1 MTPSQQEAAERRVL
15 RRYERLHKDLIGL
28 VDALYKTEP
37 TGNWIEK
44 VSFKTKKDGK
54 VQVGYRVRPTELLIE
69 DGQRRFKLKLEEL
82 PKKKSNGD

>member
-1 MTPSQQEAAERRVL
+1 MTPEQMETAERRVL
-15 RRYERLHKDLIGL
+15 RRYERLHKDLIVL

-54 VQVGYRVRPTELLIE
+54 VQVGYRVRPTELVIE
-69 DGQRRFKLKLEEL
+69 DGERRFRLKLEEL
-82 PKKKSNGD
+82 PKRKTT

>member
-1 MTPSQQEAAERRVL
+1 MTPDQQDAAEQRVL
-15 RRYERLHKDLIGL
+15 RRYERLHKDLIAL

-54 VQVGYRVRPTELLIE
+54 IQVGYKVRPTELMIE
-69 DGQRRFKLKLEEL
+69 DGNRRFRLKIEEL
-82 PKKKSNGD
+82 PKKKD

>member
-1 MTPSQQEAAERRVL
+1 MSLDQKEAAERRIL
-15 RRYERLHKDLIGL
+15 RCYEQLHKDLIAL

-54 VQVGYRVRPTELLIE
+54 VQVGYRVRPTELMIE

-82 PKKKSNGD
+82 PKRKA